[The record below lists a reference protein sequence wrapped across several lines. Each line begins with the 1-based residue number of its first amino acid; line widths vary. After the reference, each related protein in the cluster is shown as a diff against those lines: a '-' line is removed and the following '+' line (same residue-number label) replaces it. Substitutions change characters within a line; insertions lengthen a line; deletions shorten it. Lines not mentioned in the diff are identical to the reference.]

1 MILAGVTRISV
12 LRLENFICVIFTFR
26 KIVKMCK
33 LTTKQ
38 LTHDAL
44 IHQHWPD
51 IR

>member
-1 MILAGVTRISV
+1 MIFRSV

-26 KIVKMCK
+26 KIIVKMCK
-33 LTTKQ
+33 VTIKQ

-51 IR
+51 KR